1 MTPVVTQCPATDIL
15 MSTLIDDLRIN
26 RRVTHSDL
34 WGKFVTKMTNR
45 EPLHE
50 KLYYTFVPLHK
61 KFFGV
66 QIEWNSENIFIY
78 FFFDFT

>member
-1 MTPVVTQCPATDIL
+1 MIFDGIKKL
-15 MSTLIDDLRIN
+15 NKGEKHLIDDPRIN

-61 KFFGV
+61 KIFGV
-66 QIEWNSENIFIY
+66 QIECNSENIFIF

>member
-1 MTPVVTQCPATDIL
+1 VRV
-15 MSTLIDDLRIN
+15 SSRSLIDNPRIN

-34 WGKFVTKMTNR
+34 RGKFVTKMTNR

-50 KLYYTFVPLHK
+50 KLHYTFVPLHK
-61 KFFGV
+61 NFFGV